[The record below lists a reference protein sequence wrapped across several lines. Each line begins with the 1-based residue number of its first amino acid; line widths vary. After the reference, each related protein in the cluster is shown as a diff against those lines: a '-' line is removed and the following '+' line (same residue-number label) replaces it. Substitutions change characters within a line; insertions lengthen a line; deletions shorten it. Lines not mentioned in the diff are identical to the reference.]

1 MLRWEKVGLWHKIS
15 DFAGRPYR
23 WQLTR
28 LSPHCSISS
37 LILCYRVIRL
47 ALRKPI
53 RGIRVI
59 QMQMKTHLITHFIQ
73 LVEIFTYQYPFTLRD
88 KYKARVN
95 LQDQWYL
102 VEVQINFKQ

>member
-1 MLRWEKVGLWHKIS
+1 
-15 DFAGRPYR
+15 
-23 WQLTR
+23 
-28 LSPHCSISS
+28 
-37 LILCYRVIRL
+37 
-47 ALRKPI
+47 
-53 RGIRVI
+53 
-59 QMQMKTHLITHFIQ
+59 MQMKTHLITHFIQ